1 MKKALTFLTAQWRW
15 LAMANYAIDPAVLA
29 PYVPR
34 GTELDTWE
42 GRHYV
47 SLVGFLFLDTRV
59 LGVPI
64 PFHRNFEELN
74 LRFYVR
80 RKGPD
85 GWRRGA
91 VFIKELVPRWAIATV
106 ARVVYGEN
114 YESRPMR
121 HTVERDAP
129 TPLVRYEW
137 YAQKRWQRLAIQTT
151 GTAQPL
157 VTGSEAEFITEHYWG
172 YAAQRDGGCVEYQ
185 VEHPSWRVWQAAPI
199 HARGVEFDGDAAA
212 LYGAQFADV
221 LASQPVSAFVA
232 EGSAIKVR
240 RGVRI
245 N

>member
-1 MKKALTFLTAQWRW
+1 MHQASSFLTAQWRW
-15 LAMANYAIDPAVLA
+15 LAMANYAIDPAALQ
-29 PYVPR
+29 PLVPR
-34 GTELDTWE
+34 GTELDTWQ

-80 RKGPD
+80 RKASEGC
-85 GWRRGA
+85 RRGV

-114 YESRPMR
+114 YEARPMR

-129 TPLVRYEW
+129 TPLVCYEW
-137 YAQKRWQRLAIQTT
+137 YAQKRWQRLAMQTT
-151 GTAQPL
+151 GVSQLL
-157 VTGSEAEFITEHYWG
+157 VAGSEAEFITEHYWG

-185 VEHPSWRVWQAAPI
+185 VEHPSWRVWQAAS
-199 HARGVEFDGDAAA
+199 VEFDGDATA
-212 LYGAQFADV
+212 LYGARFADV
-221 LASQPVSAFVA
+221 LAAQPVSAFVA

>member
-1 MKKALTFLTAQWRW
+1 MTTQTFLTAQWRY

-34 GTELDTWE
+34 GTELDTWQ

-47 SLVGFLFLDTRV
+47 SLVGLLFLDTRV

-64 PFHRNFEELN
+64 PFHRHFEELN

-80 RKGPD
+80 RQGPD
-85 GWRRGA
+85 GWRRGV
-91 VFIKELVPRWAIATV
+91 VFIKEIVPRWAIATV
-106 ARVVYGEN
+106 ARLVYHEN
-114 YESRPMR
+114 YEAHPMR
-121 HTVERDAP
+121 FHAERDVP
-129 TPLVRYEW
+129 SPFLVYEW
-137 YAQKRWQRLAIQTT
+137 YAQKRWQALAIKTQ
-151 GTAQPL
+151 GTPQPL
-157 VTGSEAEFITEHYWG
+157 VAGSEAEFITEHYWG

-185 VEHPSWRVWQAAPI
+185 VEHPPWWVWQAAS
-199 HARGVEFDGDAAA
+199 VEFKGEAAA

-232 EGSAIKVR
+232 EGSAVTVR